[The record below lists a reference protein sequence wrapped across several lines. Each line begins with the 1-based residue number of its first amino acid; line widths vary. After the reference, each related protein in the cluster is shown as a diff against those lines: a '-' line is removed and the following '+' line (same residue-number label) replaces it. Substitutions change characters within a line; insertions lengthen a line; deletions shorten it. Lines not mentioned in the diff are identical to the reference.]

1 MMIEKNKNK
10 RSTEAQSY
18 NVLRTQM
25 DLRIS
30 KWLVCVIQERLGER
44 EAFMRSKGQNLLP
57 FVRKM

>member
-44 EAFMRSKGQNLLP
+44 EKHS
-57 FVRKM
+57 